1 MSVKVSNDFSTHT
14 RKDSCRS
21 NNCVSACLCCANA
34 NRHSVL
40 SCRRSLIRPMIVPH
54 SCAWQKPSR
63 HFLPACAA
71 LQRRLASLNV
81 RKSCACWLKTFWSAK
96 IRLRF
101 VIAFPF
107 PRAHLKTKN
116 RALQKAEITFCV
128 RGVISPLLANLYM
141 NRLLKG
147 WRNTRRGEQFQARV
161 VNYADDFVILS
172 RGKAAEALEWTRNV
186 VTRLGLTLNE
196 AKTSIKQARKECFNF
211 LGYAFGPHCYTKDG
225 SWYTGASPS
234 KKSVARIKQKVG
246 DLLTPNNIGTWSE
259 VRDRLNQMLKGWA
272 AYFSYGTRRQVY
284 QAIDYH
290 VYDCVRHFSGGA
302 IKCPRV
308 ALPGFHTGR
317 FLANWVFSG
326 FVEVALTPR
335 S

>member
-21 NNCVSACLCCANA
+21 NNCVSACLCCASA

-101 VIAFPF
+101 VTAFPF
-107 PRAHLKTKN
+107 PRAHLKTKD

-128 RGVISPLLANLYM
+128 RGVTTPPCGVPQFRSIAVPSSCTIGALSHLLMYSSAHLHVTCFRTARSKRSWSMLSNRPLLSNS
-141 NRLLKG
+141 
-147 WRNTRRGEQFQARV
+147 NTQSYFQHRSRV
-161 VNYADDFVILS
+161 TPTASSADF
-172 RGKAAEALEWTRNV
+172 
-186 VTRLGLTLNE
+186 LGL
-196 AKTSIKQARKECFNF
+196 
-211 LGYAFGPHCYTKDG
+211 
-225 SWYTGASPS
+225 
-234 KKSVARIKQKVG
+234 
-246 DLLTPNNIGTWSE
+246 
-259 VRDRLNQMLKGWA
+259 
-272 AYFSYGTRRQVY
+272 
-284 QAIDYH
+284 
-290 VYDCVRHFSGGA
+290 
-302 IKCPRV
+302 
-308 ALPGFHTGR
+308 
-317 FLANWVFSG
+317 
-326 FVEVALTPR
+326 
-335 S
+335 